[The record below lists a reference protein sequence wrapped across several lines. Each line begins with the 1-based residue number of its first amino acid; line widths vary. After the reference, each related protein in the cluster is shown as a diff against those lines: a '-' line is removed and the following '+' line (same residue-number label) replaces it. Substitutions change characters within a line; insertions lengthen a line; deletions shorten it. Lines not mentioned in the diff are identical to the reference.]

1 MAQLSTLGILAPPF
15 MKSKQLANVLI
26 KILGISVIVH
36 ALPSFLSGFFMELLG
51 FFTGLAS
58 SATRSSGSSYSL
70 TYPLAS
76 GLASVVSIAVAIV
89 LIVKSRKIAEYLFSD
104 DE

>member
-26 KILGISVIVH
+26 KILGISVILH
-36 ALPSFLSGFFMELLG
+36 AMPSFLTGLFAELLG
-51 FFTGLAS
+51 FFSGLAS
-58 SATRSSGSSYSL
+58 SATRSSDSSYPL
-70 TYPLAS
+70 TYPMAS
-76 GLASVVSIAVAIV
+76 GLAGMVSIAIAIV
-89 LIVKSRKIAEYLFSD
+89 LIVKSRKIAQYLFSD

>member
-1 MAQLSTLGILAPPF
+1 
-15 MKSKQLANVLI
+15 MKPKQLANVLI

-36 ALPSFLSGFFMELLG
+36 AMPSFLTGLFAELLG
-51 FFTGLAS
+51 FFSGLAS
-58 SATRSSGSSYSL
+58 SATRSSGSYSL
-70 TYPLAS
+70 TFPFAS
-76 GLASVVSIAVAIV
+76 GLAGIVSIAIAIV